1 MVLLKL
7 NDRVM
12 AKWPGSSLWFEGVIM
27 DLNDIEYLVQFN
39 DDGKSEYVIKHRDVK
54 LFSSFHRSRSRS
66 RGRSRSKSRGRG
78 IRSQRK
84 DDYNDIDAVEL
95 KNQKEFVVNAT
106 PEPESKPKQKKESPK
121 LESTFPSTEDVVV
134 VRSSTPLRQSLRIAT
149 STIEKITST
158 VEKNA
163 VDGQANQVNNV
174 NATKKINEV
183 EEPQPPAR
191 PGIGARICTGTS
203 CIGSCAKKGL
213 LMVIPSFATVKV
225 AVIIVVLLTLPLVLN
240 RMCTKNK
247 CTIME
252 FPDIPVKLQHYYDLK
267 AVAIVAG
274 FLVAL
279 LLLSLIPLGRKVDL
293 PNGSVLR
300 CNGYIPMLV
309 ALALVPALMYFEV
322 DVLVVYKLY
331 QHLLATVTVLSV
343 VLALLLYIK
352 ARNIP
357 KDAKNPTGNTGL
369 FLPDLFTGR
378 ELSPVILGVDAK
390 FLMFRA
396 MALMLLL
403 FNVIVAIKDFDANK
417 GQYSP
422 TLLVACTFQ
431 IFVAV
436 DTIWFEES
444 ISTMYEYNRVGC
456 GLFTII
462 SSLMSPFYLVIY
474 SRVVLNHRNE
484 LEWYFLSLIAAVNL
498 IGYTLSRGS
507 YSQIH
512 AFRKNPSDPA
522 VAHLESLP
530 TSAGRRLLVSGWWGV
545 VRHPNYL
552 GSIISFTS
560 WTFLCGFNLALPW
573 LILALTCSAFIQRIY
588 EVEKDCKRKYGTAWD
603 SYTERVKYRLIPKV
617 F

>member
-1 MVLLKL
+1 MKMVLLKV

-12 AKWPGSSLWFEGVIM
+12 AKWPGSSLWFEGKIM
-27 DLNDIEYLVQFN
+27 DFNDIEYLVQFN
-39 DDGKSEYVIKHRDVK
+39 DEGNSEYVLKHRDVK
-54 LFSSFHRSRSRS
+54 LFTAFHRSRSRS

-78 IRSQRK
+78 TRK
-84 DDYNDIDAVEL
+84 AQLPYEYENEVEDMV
-95 KNQKEFVVNAT
+95 QVVNQVEIVNAV
-106 PEPESKPKQKKESPK
+106 PEPEPKKESPK
-121 LESTFPSTEDVVV
+121 PVSTSPVTEDVVG
-134 VRSSTPLRQSLRIAT
+134 VRTSTPMRQSLRVAAM
-149 STIEKITST
+149 T
-158 VEKNA
+158 VEKNE
-163 VDGQANQVNNV
+163 VDGQATQMNNV
-174 NATKKINEV
+174 NATKKTTSV
-183 EEPQPPAR
+183 EEPPAQ
-191 PGIGARICTGTS
+191 PGIGARICSGAS
-203 CIGSCAKKGL
+203 FIGSSIKRGFFML
-213 LMVIPSFATVKV
+213 VPSFATVKV
-225 AVIIVVLLTLPLVLN
+225 AVILLVLLALPLVLN

-247 CTIME
+247 CTVME
-252 FPDIPVKLQHYYDLK
+252 IPDIPTKLHHYYDLR
-267 AVAIVAG
+267 AVAIAAG
-274 FLVAL
+274 FLVSL

-309 ALALVPALMYFEV
+309 ALALVPALMYFGV

-357 KDAKNPTGNTGL
+357 KDAKNPLGNTGL
-369 FLPDLFTGR
+369 FLPDLSTGR
-378 ELSPVILGVDAK
+378 ELSPVILGLDVK
-390 FLMFRA
+390 FLIFRA

-403 FNVIVAIKDFDANK
+403 FNVIVVIKDLDANK

-456 GLFTII
+456 GLFTLI
-462 SSLMSPFYLVIY
+462 SYLMAPFYLVIY
-474 SRVVLNHRNE
+474 SRVVLNHRTE

-552 GSIISFTS
+552 GNIISFTS
-560 WTFLCGFNLALPW
+560 WTFLCGFNFALPW
-573 LILALTCSAFIQRIY
+573 VILALTCSAYIQRIY
-588 EVEKDCKRKYGTAWD
+588 EVERDCKRKYGTAWD
-603 SYTERVKYRLIPKV
+603 SYTQRVKNRLIPKV